1 MNLLA
6 SIHSYGDFGLLIL
19 RFGLAVIFLVHGRR
33 KQIMWKMQSSP
44 QMSPTMLS
52 LMRFLSIAEPLAA
65 AAVIFGLLT
74 QLAALGMACV
84 MVSAIFLKITK
95 WNVPF
100 INKDMSPGWEFDFII
115 LASALS
121 LFFTGAGALSLDR
134 LILGL

>member
-1 MNLLA
+1 MNILA
-6 SIHSYGDFGLLIL
+6 SIHAYGDFGFLIL
-19 RFGLAVIFLVHGRR
+19 RFGLAVIFYAHGSR
-33 KQIMWKMQSSP
+33 KRVMWKMQSSP

-52 LMRFLSIAEPLAA
+52 LMRFLSVAEPLAA

-84 MVSAIFLKITK
+84 MISAIFLKITK
-95 WNVPF
+95 WNQPF

-115 LASALS
+115 LAAALS
-121 LFFTGAGALSLDR
+121 LFFTSGGALSLDR